1 VGSSAPFAATL
12 IQAHTGGATWPIVV
26 FGIAFN
32 LLSMWAIHIGPESW
46 QKK

>member
-1 VGSSAPFAATL
+1 VAQRA
-12 IQAHTGGATWPIVV
+12 PIVG

-46 QKK
+46 QKKQSMR